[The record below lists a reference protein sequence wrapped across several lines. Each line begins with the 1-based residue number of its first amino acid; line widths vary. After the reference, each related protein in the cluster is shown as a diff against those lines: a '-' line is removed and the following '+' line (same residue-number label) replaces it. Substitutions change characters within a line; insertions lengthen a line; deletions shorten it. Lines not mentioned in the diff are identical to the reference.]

1 MYFAWRRGG
10 AARTAPKKSA
20 QKYNMTTTDVKHHS
34 RFCNCFLRNLCV
46 SIAAERGNL
55 TATYDH
61 YDEIMEL
68 GVPLFSG
75 DLTHKHTVMFNDEL
89 FEKVVNNK
97 LLVNANLNANE
108 CYFQKTATIKYLY
121 DYLRSPRIKAGVIEK
136 NPFREKYGESN
147 CFIHVRLG
155 DVVHW
160 NPGFEYYDKVLSAT
174 GLKYDKLY
182 ISSDS
187 PEHEICKK
195 IIDKYGAILVNET
208 PVKTIQLG
216 STCRYLI
223 LSNGSF
229 SSVIG
234 YLAYSAETV
243 FYPQMKSNWHGD
255 LFCIPGWI
263 CVRRDE
269 YMPGR
274 ALPKN

>member
-10 AARTAPKKSA
+10 AAPRAASAPRRLVKKCT

-46 SIAAERGNL
+46 SISAERGNL
-55 TATYDH
+55 KATYDH

-75 DLTHKHTVMFNDEL
+75 ELTHAHTVIFDDEL
-89 FEKVVNNK
+89 FEKVVNNE

-121 DYLRSPRIKAGVIEK
+121 NYLRSPSIKAGVIEK
-136 NPFREKYGESN
+136 NPFREKYDESN

-155 DVVHW
+155 DVVHH
-160 NPGFEYYDKVLSAT
+160 NPGFEYYDKVLSSAD
-174 GLKYDKLY
+174 LKYDKLY

-187 PEHEICKK
+187 PDHEICKK
-195 IIDKYGAILVNET
+195 IIDKYGAIVINET
-208 PVKTIQLG
+208 PIKTIQFA

-234 YLAYSAETV
+234 YLAYSAEAI
-243 FYPQMKSNWHGD
+243 FYPEIKRPWHGD
-255 LFCIPGWI
+255 LFCIPDWI
-263 CVRRDE
+263 CVER
-269 YMPGR
+269 G
-274 ALPKN
+274 